1 MSLFSFCICLVKLL
15 NISFCYDTLV
25 SIRGCNLMQL
35 YELDT
40 KITDKSYNLL
50 DSYIKEQKETNISR
64 INEIRIKCRNILEKN
79 GIFEDRKNGIVY
91 ESMENELKKLA
102 ANIDNFNE
110 NNLEE
115 LAKRKI
121 DNSIENITAK
131 IDCLEQNS
139 NFIYSNEEYSLNRAS
154 SENSVRNLLFNYF
167 ENYRANTIDI
177 LLKSGYSQNT
187 IDNIED
193 DILEYTTS
201 KNSDVLTEKFTQD
214 GINSFFGLNE
224 SLNKLSEN
232 ILSEAEARYNCQFNG
247 IVYDELKE
255 KRENIRQKVKKI
267 EELTY
272 QINSIE
278 AKLSQMS
285 GSSF

>member
-1 MSLFSFCICLVKLL
+1 
-15 NISFCYDTLV
+15 
-25 SIRGCNLMQL
+25 MQL

-64 INEIRIKCRNILEKN
+64 INEIRVKCRNILEKN

-139 NFIYSNEEYSLNRAS
+139 NFIYSSDEYSLNRVS

-167 ENYRANTIDI
+167 ENYKANTID
-177 LLKSGYSQNT
+177 S
-187 IDNIED
+187 IED

-201 KNSDVLTEKFTQD
+201 KNSDVLTEKLTQD

-224 SLNKLSEN
+224 SLNKLSES

-278 AKLSQMS
+278 TKLSQMS
-285 GSSF
+285 GSGF

>member
-1 MSLFSFCICLVKLL
+1 
-15 NISFCYDTLV
+15 
-25 SIRGCNLMQL
+25 MQL

-201 KNSDVLTEKFTQD
+201 KKSDVLTEKFTQD

>member
-139 NFIYSNEEYSLNRAS
+139 NFIYSNEEYSLNRVS

>member
-1 MSLFSFCICLVKLL
+1 
-15 NISFCYDTLV
+15 
-25 SIRGCNLMQL
+25 MQL

-64 INEIRIKCRNILEKN
+64 INEIRVKCRNILEKN

-139 NFIYSNEEYSLNRAS
+139 NFIYSSDEYSLNRVS

-167 ENYRANTIDI
+167 ENYKANTIDI

-187 IDNIED
+187 IDSIED

-201 KNSDVLTEKFTQD
+201 KNSDVLTEKLTQD

-224 SLNKLSEN
+224 SLNKLSES

-278 AKLSQMS
+278 TKLSQMS
-285 GSSF
+285 GSGF

>member
-139 NFIYSNEEYSLNRAS
+139 NFIYSNDEYSLNRVS

-278 AKLSQMS
+278 SKLSQMS

>member
-139 NFIYSNEEYSLNRAS
+139 NFIYSNEEYSLNRVS

-278 AKLSQMS
+278 SKLSQMS